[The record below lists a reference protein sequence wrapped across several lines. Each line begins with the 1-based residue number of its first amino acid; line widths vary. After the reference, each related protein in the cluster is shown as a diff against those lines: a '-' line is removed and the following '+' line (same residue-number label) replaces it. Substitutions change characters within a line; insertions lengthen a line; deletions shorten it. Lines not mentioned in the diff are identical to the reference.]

1 MSTILVAYVDMDIVV
16 TTYRLLGWLLHLKR
30 GKVNILTVLRQ
41 KGGYVY
47 EHHDYFFCPPSSLVL
62 VCRHLNDNH
71 KSRSVDTGLDL
82 HASTSRA

>member
-1 MSTILVAYVDMDIVV
+1 MDIVV
-16 TTYRLLGWLLHLKR
+16 TTYRLLGWLL

-41 KGGYVY
+41 KGGYAY
-47 EHHDYFFCPPSSLVL
+47 EHHDYFFCPPSSL

-82 HASTSRA
+82 HATISRA